1 MTSRALSMPAR
12 IAGRLVLVVIAVSL
26 AQTIWALRADRLRG
40 PAELRERAERVAG
53 RLAVA
58 LQAPIYS
65 FDGATL
71 VDVVAAELAS
81 DEVVAVRVEGGD
93 LSGTWMRSPSGAGA
107 VGVDRLPDEPGL
119 LAARAAVME
128 PLDVPFPR
136 SLGAVTVVVSSRPI
150 EAQLRQAAIRR
161 GLETLALVA
170 TLVIAA
176 WVVLHRAVVRPLER
190 IRATMVS
197 AREGL
202 ASAPAG
208 EIRPQDPVAGTR
220 GALPELRSMGKDF
233 LRLAEAVQQSRA
245 ALAAREA
252 DVRATLDSIGDGV
265 ITAGPDGRVLAMNPV
280 AEGLTGVPAAE
291 ARGRLLD
298 EVFPPAARL
307 AGGDTVPAS
316 RDAWIGALLE
326 RGEPLP
332 SSDALPLGDRA
343 GRERWVTV
351 TAAPVRRPGR
361 RAEGIV
367 VVFRDVTSQRALED
381 RVRQAYKM
389 EAVGQLAGGVAHD
402 FNNMLTPVL
411 AYAQL
416 IADDPAGSDEI
427 RQNAAV
433 IAETA
438 GRAAELTKQLL
449 AFSRKG
455 ARSRAPLSPT
465 ALVEETAALLRR
477 TLDRSI
483 EVRTEGG
490 AAALVEGDSAL
501 LHNAMLNLALNAR
514 DAMPEGGVLRLASRE
529 VTLDAGDCAATGF
542 EIVPGRYVE
551 VTVAD
556 TGVGMAP
563 DVQARI
569 FEPFFTTKSAG
580 KGTGLGL
587 AAVYGTVREHRGAV
601 LVHSAPG
608 LGTTFRLLLP
618 VATPASASSAR
629 PSSTPGMPRPAPA
642 SRRGTALVVE
652 DEPRIRELMIRHLG
666 AMAFEIV
673 EAADG
678 EAALDAIGRDGP
690 IDLAVLDLVLPRAGG
705 RKVFDALRAARPAV
719 PVLFTSGFAKEEGL
733 AAMLAAPRTAF
744 LAKPWRPSE
753 LVEVVERLC
762 G

>member
-1 MTSRALSMPAR
+1 VTSRTLSMPAR
-12 IAGRLVLVVIAVSL
+12 IAWRLGLVVVVVSL
-26 AQTIWALRADRLRG
+26 AQTLWALRADRLRG
-40 PAELRERAERVAG
+40 RAELRERADRIAG
-53 RLAVA
+53 RLSVA

-65 FDGATL
+65 FDGATI
-71 VDVVAAELAS
+71 VDVIAAELAS
-81 DEVVAVRVEGGD
+81 EEVVAIRVEAGD
-93 LSGTWMRSPSGAGA
+93 LRGTWVRPPSGTG
-107 VGVDRLPDEPGL
+107 VVNVDRVPGEAGL
-119 LAARAAVME
+119 LAVRARVME
-128 PLDVPFPR
+128 PIDVPFPR
-136 SLGAVTVVVSSRPI
+136 ALGEVTVLITSGPV
-150 EAQLRQAAIRR
+150 EAEWQHAAVRR
-161 GLETLALVA
+161 TFETLALVA
-170 TLVIAA
+170 ALVIAA
-176 WVVLHRAVVRPLER
+176 WVVLLRTVVRPLER
-190 IRATMVS
+190 IRAAMVS

-202 ASAPAG
+202 AAAPVG
-208 EIRPQDPVAGTR
+208 ELRPQDPVAGTR
-220 GALPELRSMGKDF
+220 GALPELRSMGRDF
-233 LRLAEAVQQSRA
+233 LHLAEAVQESRA

-265 ITAGPDGRVLAMNPV
+265 ITAGHDGRVLALNPV
-280 AEGLTGVPAAE
+280 AEQLTGVLASN

-307 AGGDTVPAS
+307 SGEASSPAPAGS
-316 RDAWIGALLE
+316 WLGAFLE
-326 RGEPLP
+326 RGEALSPA
-332 SSDALPLGDRA
+332 DALPLTDRA
-343 GRERWVTV
+343 GRERWVMV

-361 RAEGIV
+361 AAEGIV
-367 VVFRDVTSQRALED
+367 VVFRDVSTQRALED

-389 EAVGQLAGGVAHD
+389 EAIGQLAGGVAHD

-416 IADDPAGSDEI
+416 IVDDPDGTEDI

-455 ARSRAPLSPT
+455 TRNRSPLSPA

-483 EVRTEGG
+483 EVRTE
-490 AAALVEGDSAL
+490 ALATAPVEGDSTL

-514 DAMPEGGVLRLASRE
+514 DAMPEGGLLRLATRE
-529 VTLDAGDCAATGF
+529 VALDPVDCAATGF
-542 EIVPGRYVE
+542 DIVPGHYVE

-556 TGVGMAP
+556 TGVGMSP
-563 DVQARI
+563 QVQARI
-569 FEPFFTTKSAG
+569 FEPFFTTKAAG

-618 VATPASASSAR
+618 VAAADTAMPASAPGASAPRLAPSAR
-629 PSSTPGMPRPAPA
+629 
-642 SRRGTALVVE
+642 RGIALVVE
-652 DEPRIRELMIRHLG
+652 DEPRIRELMARHLG

-678 EAALDAIGRDGP
+678 EAALAAIGQGGP

-719 PVLFTSGFAKEEGL
+719 PVLITSGFAREEGL
-733 AAMLAAPRTAF
+733 ATMLAAPRTAF

-753 LVEVVERLC
+753 LVEMVERLC